1 MSGSTGL
8 WPRRESGALPG
19 DSREEEGEGRRPIS
33 PVLETKR
40 DFISLVVPFYNEG
53 EGVRFF
59 TEAIVPI
66 MEQIPGIGFEV
77 VCVDDGS
84 RDRTLELLLGVA
96 GSDSRFRVVELSRNF
111 GKEAALTAG
120 IDAARGDAIIPIDAD
135 LQDPPE
141 LIPVLIEEW
150 RKGAEMVLAYRSDR
164 RSDTFM
170 KRKTAE
176 LFYRIHNQLSNVKV
190 PENVGDF
197 RLMDR
202 VVVDSLKQL
211 PERQRFMKGLFTW
224 VGFRTVSVSYVRKP
238 RITGTTK
245 LSPWKLWNFALEG
258 ITSFSTAP
266 LRIWTYVGSIGA
278 LAAFFYGSFIA
289 IRTIVFGVDVPGYAS
304 LLVSILFIGSLQLI
318 SVGVLG
324 EYIGRI
330 YIETKQRPTYIVRKV
345 YQNPHESRRQM

>member
-176 LFYRIHNQLSNVKV
+176 LF
-190 PENVGDF
+190 
-197 RLMDR
+197 
-202 VVVDSLKQL
+202 
-211 PERQRFMKGLFTW
+211 
-224 VGFRTVSVSYVRKP
+224 
-238 RITGTTK
+238 
-245 LSPWKLWNFALEG
+245 
-258 ITSFSTAP
+258 
-266 LRIWTYVGSIGA
+266 
-278 LAAFFYGSFIA
+278 
-289 IRTIVFGVDVPGYAS
+289 
-304 LLVSILFIGSLQLI
+304 
-318 SVGVLG
+318 
-324 EYIGRI
+324 
-330 YIETKQRPTYIVRKV
+330 
-345 YQNPHESRRQM
+345 